1 MSEKEI
7 VYNSGANKEKKDIKT
22 ADQVQGIVLL
32 VEDNQKILDIN
43 CRMLEKEG
51 IMVLTAKTLAEARQR
66 IKLARPDVAVL
77 DIMLPDG
84 SGLDFLSE
92 LRQLCETPSKPVCAI
107 FLTAKAE
114 HSDLL
119 EGLAA
124 GGNDY
129 ITKPY
134 DIDELRMRVLGFLR
148 LTDSSKTR
156 GRSSADDLPVSS
168 ILTEK
173 ELYLALL
180 VAKGLYN
187 KEIAD
192 KIFLSESRVKTS
204 LSGIYRKLGISDK
217 ENKRDLLAQLL
228 KV

>member
-1 MSEKEI
+1 MSENRNIHPFRPYNKKEI
-7 VYNSGANKEKKDIKT
+7 MSAS
-22 ADQVQGIVLL
+22 QPLGIALL
-32 VEDNQKILDIN
+32 VEDNQQILDIN

-51 IMVLTAKTLAEARQR
+51 ILVLTAKTLAEARQR
-66 IKLARPDVAVL
+66 IKLSRPDVAVL

-92 LRQLCETPSKPVCAI
+92 LRQLYETPSRPVCAL

-114 HSDLL
+114 HADVLA
-119 EGLAA
+119 GLTA
-124 GGNDY
+124 GANDY

-148 LTDSSKTR
+148 FTDSSKTNEKKSAKD
-156 GRSSADDLPVSS
+156 SSFSS

-173 ELYLALL
+173 ELAVALL
-180 VAKGLYN
+180 VAKGFYN

-192 KIFLSESRVKTS
+192 KRYLSESRIKTC
-204 LSGIYRKLGISDK
+204 LSGIYRKLGISEK
-217 ENKRDLLAQLL
+217 ENKRDLLVQFL
-228 KV
+228 KS